1 MNYIHTPQA
10 SVSGRLLARRLGLRR
25 LRGTIQRYPRQA
37 TVVLNWGQHPD
48 LDEATSAHVINPP
61 VAQYLAANKIH
72 AFAMMRDANVESIPN
87 TTSQQEASRW
97 LAEGSTVVARGTV
110 TGSGGAGIRVVR
122 PTEVLPLV
130 PLYTKF
136 VPSVREYR
144 VHVIGGATLPARKAK
159 RNNAPEQ
166 EFPIRNHGDTWVFQY
181 TIPEKVPVPELVL
194 TLAKRAINA
203 VSLDFG
209 AVDIL
214 YEGNGRARVLEIN
227 TAPGLDHTVAEEFY
241 VRELQRLVNG

>member
-10 SVSGRLLARRLGLRR
+10 SASGRLLARRLRLRR
-25 LRGTIQRYPRQA
+25 LRGEIPAYPRQA
-37 TVVLNWGQHPD
+37 NVVLNWGSRPGSVQT
-48 LDEATSAHVINPP
+48 AARVIND
-61 VAQYLAANKIH
+61 AFHQQAAANKI
-72 AFAMMRDANVESIPN
+72 ACFSLLDAANVASIPH
-87 TTSQQEASRW
+87 TTVAEEAIEW
-97 LAEGSTVVARGTV
+97 LRQGSTVVERGTV
-110 TGSGGAGIRVVR
+110 TGSGGAGIRVVT
-122 PTEVLPLV
+122 PTQFLRQV

-194 TLAKRAINA
+194 TLAQRAINA